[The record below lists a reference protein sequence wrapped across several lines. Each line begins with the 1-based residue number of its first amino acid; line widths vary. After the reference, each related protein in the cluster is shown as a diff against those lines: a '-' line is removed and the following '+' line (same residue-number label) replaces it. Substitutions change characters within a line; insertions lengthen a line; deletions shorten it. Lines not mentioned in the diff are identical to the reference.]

1 MKFTN
6 KKVLVVGTGK
16 SGVAAVRLLNKSG
29 AEVIVLEGNTSFS
42 TEEIISRFPKD
53 AEFDLIIGE
62 LPEQKMNNIDFVI
75 LSPGVPTDLPF
86 VVKLQEKNIPVWGEI
101 ELAYLCGA
109 GKLFAI
115 TGTNGKTTSTYM
127 MKHILEHAG
136 NKVGLI
142 GTIANYIGD
151 KMIPTN
157 MTTPEA
163 IELFRLIK
171 DMREG
176 GCKYCLMEVSSHA
189 SAMGRVEG
197 LNFSR
202 GMFTNLTQDHMDYH
216 KTFENYYNAKFKFI
230 KGSKSTV
237 INCDDKYGKKM
248 LNTLH
253 ETTNDN
259 KIVTSYG
266 VEDGYVRAKNLDL
279 QANGSSFDLYIGEDF
294 KGKVKLHIPGL
305 YNIYNALGVIGVLV
319 VGGYVIVEDVIEG
332 FDTMKAVAGRCE
344 RVYHDKM
351 NCTVV
356 VDYAHTPDGL
366 ENILETMKEVV
377 KGKLITVFGCGGD
390 RDKTK
395 RPQMGSIAERYSDVT
410 IVTSDN
416 PRTEDPQKII
426 NDILV
431 GVSGNYEVINDRHL
445 AIVKGMSL
453 LKENDILMILGKGH
467 EDYQIIGTEKIHFSD
482 QEEVE
487 KYIKEHQDD

>member
-1 MKFTN
+1 MLLSEILRDSRLDYTSTN
-6 KKVLVVGTGK
+6 EIDYTKINVIDITRDTRQVVEGSLFIAVIGLKVDGHDLINDAIEKGAKVIVHSK
-16 SGVAAVRLLNKSG
+16 DINDIKEGVAYIKVSDTRECMA
-29 AEVIVLEGNTSFS
+29 
-42 TEEIISRFPKD
+42 IIAKAFFNIQD
-53 AEFDLIIGE
+53 DDLIF
-62 LPEQKMNNIDFVI
+62 L
-75 LSPGVPTDLPF
+75 GV
-86 VVKLQEKNIPVWGEI
+86 
-101 ELAYLCGA
+101 
-109 GKLFAI
+109 

-171 DMREG
+171 DMREA

-230 KGSKSTV
+230 KDAKTDV
-237 INCDDKYGKKM
+237 INSDDQYGKKM

-253 ETTNDN
+253 EDSNDD
-259 KIVTSYG
+259 KVVTSYG
-266 VEDGYVRAKNLDL
+266 ADNGYVRAKNLNL
-279 QANGSSFDLYIGEDF
+279 QADGSTFDLYIGEEF
-294 KGKVKLHIPGL
+294 KGNVKLHIPGL
-305 YNIYNALGVIGVLV
+305 YNIYNALGVIGMLV
-319 VGGYVIVEDVIEG
+319 VGEYVTVEDVIEA

-351 NCTVV
+351 KSTIV

-377 KGKLITVFGCGGD
+377 NGKLITVFGCGGD

-395 RPQMGSIAERYSDVT
+395 RPLMGAIAEKYSDVT

-416 PRTEDPQKII
+416 PRTEDPHKII
-426 NDILV
+426 EDILEGIKDSHTV
-431 GVSGNYEVINDRHL
+431 IEDRKEAIEYACRIAGNDDIVVI
-445 AIVKGMSL
+445 A
-453 LKENDILMILGKGH
+453 GKGH
-467 EDYQIIGTEKIHFSD
+467 EDYQIIGTTKHHFSD
-482 QEEVE
+482 
-487 KYIKEHQDD
+487 KETVINYFNEI

>member
-1 MKFTN
+1 MLLSEILRNSKLDYTSTN
-6 KKVLVVGTGK
+6 EIDYTKINVIDITRDTRQVIEGSLFIAVIGLKVDGHDLINNAIEKGAKVIVHSK
-16 SGVAAVRLLNKSG
+16 DINDIKEGVAYIKVSDTRECMA
-29 AEVIVLEGNTSFS
+29 
-42 TEEIISRFPKD
+42 IIAKTFFNIQD
-53 AEFDLIIGE
+53 DDLTF
-62 LPEQKMNNIDFVI
+62 L
-75 LSPGVPTDLPF
+75 GV
-86 VVKLQEKNIPVWGEI
+86 
-101 ELAYLCGA
+101 
-109 GKLFAI
+109 

-151 KMIPTN
+151 RMIPTS

-171 DMREG
+171 DMREA

-230 KGSKSTV
+230 KSAKTAV
-237 INCDDKYGKKM
+237 INCDDQYGKKM

-253 ETTNDN
+253 EDSNDD
-259 KIVTSYG
+259 KVVTSYG
-266 VEDGYVRAKNLDL
+266 VDNGYVRAKNLNL
-279 QANGSSFDLYIGEDF
+279 QANGSTFDLYIGEEF
-294 KGKVKLHIPGL
+294 KGNVKLHIPGL
-305 YNIYNALGVIGVLV
+305 YNIYNALGVIGMLI
-319 VGGYVIVEDVIEG
+319 VGGYVTVEDVIEA

-351 NCTVV
+351 NSTIV

-395 RPQMGSIAERYSDVT
+395 RPLMGAIAEKYSDVT

-416 PRTEDPQKII
+416 PRTEDPHRII
-426 NDILV
+426 EDILE
-431 GVSGNYEVINDRHL
+431 GIKDSHTVIEDRKE
-445 AIVKGMSL
+445 AIEYACRIAGKD
-453 LKENDILMILGKGH
+453 DIVVIAGKGH
-467 EDYQIIGTEKIHFSD
+467 EDYQIIGTNKHHFSD
-482 QEEVE
+482 
-487 KYIKEHQDD
+487 KETVINYFNEI

>member
-1 MKFTN
+1 MLLSEILRNSRLDYTSTN
-6 KKVLVVGTGK
+6 EIDYTKINVIDITRDTRQVIEGSLFIAVIGLKVDGHNLINDAIEKGAKVIVHSK
-16 SGVAAVRLLNKSG
+16 DISDIKEGVAYIKVSDTRECMA
-29 AEVIVLEGNTSFS
+29 
-42 TEEIISRFPKD
+42 IIAKTFFNIQD
-53 AEFDLIIGE
+53 GDLTF
-62 LPEQKMNNIDFVI
+62 L
-75 LSPGVPTDLPF
+75 GV
-86 VVKLQEKNIPVWGEI
+86 
-101 ELAYLCGA
+101 
-109 GKLFAI
+109 

-151 KMIPTN
+151 KMIPTS

-171 DMREG
+171 DMREA

-230 KGSKSTV
+230 KGAKSTV
-237 INCDDKYGKKM
+237 INCDDQYGKKM

-253 ETTNDN
+253 ESSTDN
-259 KIVTSYG
+259 KEVTSYG
-266 VEDGYVRAKNLDL
+266 VNDGYVRAKNLDL
-279 QANGSSFDLYIGEDF
+279 QANGSTFDLYIGDEF
-294 KGKVKLHIPGL
+294 KGNVKLHIPGL
-305 YNIYNALGVIGVLV
+305 YNIYNALGVIGMLV
-319 VGGYVIVEDVIEG
+319 VGGYVSVEDVIEA

-351 NCTVV
+351 KCTVV

-395 RPQMGSIAERYSDVT
+395 RPLMGEIAEKYSDVT

-416 PRTEDPQKII
+416 PRTEDPHSII
-426 NDILV
+426 EDILA
-431 GVSGNYEVINDRHL
+431 GIKDSHTVIEDRKE
-445 AIVKGMSL
+445 AIEYACRIAGKD
-453 LKENDILMILGKGH
+453 DIVVIAGKGH
-467 EDYQIIGTEKIHFSD
+467 EDYQIIGTVKHHFSD
-482 QEEVE
+482 
-487 KYIKEHQDD
+487 KETVINYFNNI

>member
-1 MKFTN
+1 MLLSEILKKSNLEYSSTN
-6 KKVLVVGTGK
+6 EINYQNIDVIDITRDTRQVKKGSLFIAVI
-16 SGVAAVRLLNKSG
+16 GVKIDG
-29 AEVIVLEGNTSFS
+29 H
-42 TEEIISRFPKD
+42 
-53 AEFDLIIGE
+53 DLINEAIEKGASVIIHSKDIKDIKDNVAYIKVKDTRE
-62 LPEQKMNNIDFVI
+62 CMAIIAKTFFNIQDNDLTF
-75 LSPGVPTDLPF
+75 LGV
-86 VVKLQEKNIPVWGEI
+86 
-101 ELAYLCGA
+101 
-109 GKLFAI
+109 

-171 DMREG
+171 DMREA

-259 KIVTSYG
+259 KIVTSW
-266 VEDGYVRAKNLDL
+266 
-279 QANGSSFDLYIGEDF
+279 
-294 KGKVKLHIPGL
+294 
-305 YNIYNALGVIGVLV
+305 
-319 VGGYVIVEDVIEG
+319 
-332 FDTMKAVAGRCE
+332 C
-344 RVYHDKM
+344 
-351 NCTVV
+351 
-356 VDYAHTPDGL
+356 
-366 ENILETMKEVV
+366 
-377 KGKLITVFGCGGD
+377 
-390 RDKTK
+390 
-395 RPQMGSIAERYSDVT
+395 
-410 IVTSDN
+410 
-416 PRTEDPQKII
+416 
-426 NDILV
+426 
-431 GVSGNYEVINDRHL
+431 
-445 AIVKGMSL
+445 
-453 LKENDILMILGKGH
+453 
-467 EDYQIIGTEKIHFSD
+467 
-482 QEEVE
+482 
-487 KYIKEHQDD
+487 

>member
-1 MKFTN
+1 MLLSEILRNSKLDYTSTN
-6 KKVLVVGTGK
+6 EIDYTKINVIDITRDTRQVIEGSLFIAVIGLKVDGHDLINDAIEKGARVIVHSK
-16 SGVAAVRLLNKSG
+16 DISDIKEGVAYIKVSDTRECMA
-29 AEVIVLEGNTSFS
+29 
-42 TEEIISRFPKD
+42 IIAKTFFNIQD
-53 AEFDLIIGE
+53 DDLTF
-62 LPEQKMNNIDFVI
+62 L
-75 LSPGVPTDLPF
+75 GV
-86 VVKLQEKNIPVWGEI
+86 
-101 ELAYLCGA
+101 
-109 GKLFAI
+109 

-151 KMIPTN
+151 KMIPTS

-171 DMREG
+171 DMREA

-230 KGSKSTV
+230 KSAKTAV
-237 INCDDKYGKKM
+237 INCDDQYGKKM

-253 ETTNDN
+253 EDSNDD
-259 KIVTSYG
+259 KVVTSYG
-266 VEDGYVRAKNLDL
+266 VDNGYVRAKNLNL
-279 QANGSSFDLYIGEDF
+279 QANGSTFDLYIGEEF
-294 KGKVKLHIPGL
+294 KGNVKLHIPGL
-305 YNIYNALGVIGVLV
+305 YNIYNALGVIGMLV
-319 VGGYVIVEDVIEG
+319 VAGYVTVEEVIEA

-351 NCTVV
+351 NSTIV

-395 RPQMGSIAERYSDVT
+395 RPLMGAIAEKYSDVT

-416 PRTEDPQKII
+416 PRTEDPHRII
-426 NDILV
+426 EDILE
-431 GVSGNYEVINDRHL
+431 GIKDSHTVIEDRKE
-445 AIVKGMSL
+445 AIEYACRIAGKD
-453 LKENDILMILGKGH
+453 DIVVIAGKGH
-467 EDYQIIGTEKIHFSD
+467 EDYQIIGTVKHHFSD
-482 QEEVE
+482 
-487 KYIKEHQDD
+487 KETVINYFNEI